1 MTRLSEYL
9 PWYAFEAPGT
19 VALWGGGYQ
28 KTYRFRGT
36 DVTSASEDER
46 LDLAERLNSAVRT
59 LGPRWTWHVEGQN
72 VEVSGYPKADWP
84 TTASRLLDASRA
96 ALCTGTGKQYEFR
109 HFLTLTQTAHS
120 RALAIAKH
128 LVTAGNGMSE
138 RDQRRDEFRHAC
150 DGLAKHLRG
159 VVSTDELDDD
169 DTATYLHSTVST
181 RHHRVRAAD
190 HEILS
195 ETLGDQTFTRGLG
208 LARLGESYMAV
219 MTLGGFPRESHP
231 QILAALERLP
241 FEFRWVT
248 RWITL
253 DRRHAKAMMSARE
266 VKALGS
272 MDYWQDLALAKL
284 QGKDKEQPVRQDRE
298 QRELAREA
306 GEAMTRLSTRDF
318 GSMTT
323 VFTVCDRSARRCL
336 EKRTEL
342 ESLLQQQH
350 GLVVR
355 RETVEQVKP
364 WRMSL
369 PGNTESGRRTVPLNS
384 RNLADFLPTS
394 SVWHGMECDRG
405 LAKATG
411 VRRPWMYTADPVPMR
426 INTDVPGGAAHAIV
440 FGATGQAAKSTL
452 ANHLAMQFFG
462 WPNAQVVSFSV
473 GRSELGPVIL
483 SGGVVHS
490 VGSAVSPGFQPLAFV
505 DDPTAAGSALEWLQV
520 CLDVVGHRATPRHV
534 DDLAAALKLL
544 GDREQR
550 LRTMSE
556 LTRDLGSRC
565 PELALALKPFT
576 RAGLYGHIF
585 DGDDAEAV
593 KRHRWTMF
601 DLSLLLK
608 MSRQAIVPACAHMLQ
623 LVESWFDGSP
633 MLVLLDE
640 IQEWCGHAQLQ
651 VFVERG
657 LNTQRKNRVRFLLL
671 TPTPSNLE
679 RYDSLLKLVRSS
691 CATVIYGRDAS
702 AHKIADSY
710 RAMGLSDVEIEHVRS
725 CDFGSYMLKNQHG
738 TRKFALRAGEDDIA
752 LALTGMSA
760 PEELALLAELGQRC
774 STPDEALWEL
784 LTIKGLADK
793 ARRLLGCESESTGL
807 ADAAQ

>member
-19 VALWGGGYQ
+19 VALWSGGYM
-28 KTYRFRGT
+28 KSFRFRGT
-36 DVTSASEDER
+36 DVTSASDDER
-46 LDLAERLNSAVRT
+46 LALAERLNSAVRT

-72 VEVSGYPKADWP
+72 VEVAGYPKATWP
-84 TTASRLLDASRA
+84 TTASALLDVSRA
-96 ALCTGTGKQYEFR
+96 ASCSGASKQYEFR
-109 HFLTLTQTAHS
+109 HYLTLTRAAPS
-120 RALAIAKH
+120 RAFAIAKH
-128 LVTAGNGMSE
+128 LVTSGSRLSE
-138 RDQRRDEFRHAC
+138 REQQRDEFRHAC

-159 VVSTDELDDD
+159 VVSTEELDDD
-169 DTATYLHSTVST
+169 ETATYLHSTVST
-181 RHHRVRAAD
+181 QHHRVRAAD

-195 ETLGDQTFTRGLG
+195 ETLGDETFTRGLG
-208 LARLGESYMAV
+208 LARLGQGYMAV
-219 MTLGGFPRESHP
+219 LTLGGFPRESHP
-231 QILAALERLP
+231 QILASLERLP

-248 RWITL
+248 RWVTL

-272 MDYWQDLALAKL
+272 LDYWQDLALARL
-284 QGKDKEQPVRQDRE
+284 QGKEKDPPQRQDRE
-298 QRELAREA
+298 QMALAKEA

-323 VFTVCDRSARRCL
+323 VFTVCDRNARRCM
-336 EKRTEL
+336 EKRSDL

-355 RETVEQVKP
+355 RESVEQVKP

-369 PGNTESGRRTVPLNS
+369 PGNTELGRRTCVLNS

-394 SVWHGMECDRG
+394 SVWHGMDVDRA

-411 VRRPWMYTADPVPMR
+411 VRRPWMYTADPVPFR

-452 ANHLAMQFFG
+452 ANHLATQFYG
-462 WPNAQVVSFSV
+462 WPKAQVISFSV

-483 SGGVVHS
+483 NGG
-490 VGSAVSPGFQPLAFV
+490 AVCSIGAPDSPAFQPLAFV
-505 DDPTAAGSALEWLQV
+505 DEPAELGAKLEWLQV

-534 DDLAAALKLL
+534 DDMAAALRLL
-544 GDREQR
+544 AGREQR

-556 LTRDLGSRC
+556 LVRDLGSRC

-585 DGDDAEAV
+585 DGDDVDAV

-623 LVESWFDGSP
+623 RVERWFDGSP
-633 MLVLLDE
+633 TLVLLDE
-640 IQEWCGHAQLQ
+640 IQEWCGHEQLQ

-679 RYDSLLKLVRSS
+679 KYESLHKLVKSS
-691 CATVIYGRDAS
+691 CATVIYGRDAG
-702 AHKIADSY
+702 AHKLAESY
-710 RAMGLSDVEIEHVRS
+710 REMGLSDLEIEHVRN
-725 CDFGSYMLKNQHG
+725 CEFGSYMLKNQYG
-738 TRKFALRAGEDDIA
+738 TRRFALRGDDLA
-752 LALTGMSA
+752 LALTGMSE
-760 PEELALLAELGQRC
+760 PEELALLAELGRRC

-784 LTIKGLADK
+784 LKHKGLAER
-793 ARRLLGCESESTGL
+793 ARRLLGCKDDESYPGL